1 MTPEQLLDQR
11 SRSERT
17 WPLWLYGR
25 RGDMARELHWPTLVD
40 GTHWVSKEFV
50 GELRRQG
57 HNVTSATYVHSY
69 LIHAYRGR
77 TQDVRNEQI
86 RAGAFRTHNPNAW
99 AVEDQL
105 TKADER

>member
-1 MTPEQLLDQR
+1 MLVHPSGR
-11 SRSERT
+11 S
-17 WPLWLYGR
+17 
-25 RGDMARELHWPTLVD
+25 A
-40 GTHWVSKEFV
+40 SKEFV
-50 GELRRQG
+50 PELRRKG
-57 HNVTSATYVHSY
+57 HNVTPGYVHSY